1 MGSSSKEF
9 FRQEPPILDS
19 KFLDWKFLEW
29 KKSIAGQRGK
39 QAVIALVLV
48 LLVALT
54 AWRCNVDVQSFITGI
69 NKGFPLVGMF
79 FPPEWSGMA
88 DMLQPLGVTTVMA
101 MAATIL
107 GMCLSLPCA
116 LAASSNIAPPVVR
129 QVMRAFIAL
138 ERGLPEIVQM
148 LLLIAIFG
156 LGAVPGLVALS
167 FSSIGMLAKLLADA
181 IEEIEPQML
190 EAVAGTGATR
200 SQVIRYAVIP
210 QILPALF
217 ANGLFRFEFNVRAGV
232 ILGAI
237 GAGGIGYVMMTA
249 MNSMDYQKACMATLL
264 TLTLVFFS
272 ERISDFCRTRIL
284 DGATPR

>member
-1 MGSSSKEF
+1 MTP
-9 FRQEPPILDS
+9 FRQELP
-19 KFLDWKFLEW
+19 FLEW
-29 KKSIAGQRGK
+29 KRGIAGQRLK
-39 QAVIALVLV
+39 QAAIAGVLLV
-48 LLVALT
+48 LVALT
-54 AWRCNVDVQSFITGI
+54 AWRCEVHMKTFVLGI
-69 NKGFPLVGMF
+69 DKGLPLVGMF
-79 FPPEWSGMA
+79 FPPEWSGMVG
-88 DMLQPLGVTTVMA
+88 MLQPLGVTTVMA

-116 LAASSNIAPPVVR
+116 LAASSNLAPPPLR
-129 QVMRAFIAL
+129 LMMRAFIAL

-156 LGAVPGLVALS
+156 LGPIPGLVALS

-181 IEEIEPQML
+181 IEEIEPHML

-232 ILGAI
+232 ILGAV
-237 GAGGIGYVMMTA
+237 GAGGIGYIMSTA
-249 MNSMDYQKACMATLL
+249 MNSMDYQRACMATLL
-264 TLTLVFFS
+264 TLALVFIT
-272 ERISDFCRTRIL
+272 ERVSDFFRGRIL
-284 DGATPR
+284 AGGLLR

>member
-1 MGSSSKEF
+1 VGSSSKEF
-9 FRQEPPILDS
+9 FRQAPLILDS
-19 KFLDWKFLEW
+19 KFQDWKFLEW

-54 AWRCNVDVQSFITGI
+54 SWRCNVDVQSFITGI
-69 NKGFPLVGMF
+69 NKGIPLVGMF

-88 DMLQPLGVTTVMA
+88 GMLQPLGVTTVMA
-101 MAATIL
+101 MVATIL

-116 LAASSNIAPPVVR
+116 LAASSNIAPPAVR
-129 QVMRAFIAL
+129 HVMRAFIAL

-232 ILGAI
+232 ILGAV
-237 GAGGIGYVMMTA
+237 GAGGIGYVMSTA
-249 MNSMDYQKACMATLL
+249 MNSMDYQRACMATLL
-264 TLTLVFFS
+264 TLALVFS
-272 ERISDFCRTRIL
+272 TERVSDFFRARIL
-284 DGATPR
+284 GGGLLR

>member
-1 MGSSSKEF
+1 L
-9 FRQEPPILDS
+9 P
-19 KFLDWKFLEW
+19 FLEW
-29 KKSIAGQRGK
+29 KRRTASQLFKQVVIAGIL
-39 QAVIALVLV
+39 AALVL
-48 LLVALT
+48 LT
-54 AWRCNVDVQSFITGI
+54 AWRCEVHLQTFLTGI
-69 NKGFPLVGMF
+69 NKGLPLAGMF
-79 FPPEWSGMA
+79 FPPEWSA
-88 DMLQPLGVTTVMA
+88 AIAMLPPLGVTTVMA
-101 MAATIL
+101 LAATIL

-116 LAASSNIAPPVVR
+116 LAASSNLAPPALR

-156 LGAVPGLVALS
+156 LGPIPGLVALS

-232 ILGAI
+232 ILGAV
-237 GAGGIGYVMMTA
+237 GAGGIGYIMSTA
-249 MNSMDYQKACMATLL
+249 MRALDYQKACMATIL
-264 TLTLVFFS
+264 TLALVFAT
-272 ERISDFCRTRIL
+272 ERISDFFRARIMAGGL
-284 DGATPR
+284 LR